1 MRISDWSSD
10 VCSSDLI
17 DRNDYWQCAYVFPKG
32 GADRVRGQGLA
43 HFHDEI
49 AHANPDLAEAAKC
62 IRSWDDVKLLSV
74 TLDRLTRWYAPGILA
89 IGDAAHAMS
98 PLGGVGINLAI
109 QDRSEEHTS
118 ELQSLMSI

>member
-89 IGDAAHAMS
+89 IGDAAHALS
-98 PLGGVGINLAI
+98 PLGGFEMGRGSCGERVG
-109 QDRSEEHTS
+109 Q
-118 ELQSLMSI
+118 